1 MKPTA
6 ESGLANISHKEWF
19 ETRRCFIA
27 IAFQLCFRVSQWEGS
42 GKPGWFEIIF
52 LLVLMMLIC

>member
-6 ESGLANISHKEWF
+6 ESGLAYISYKEWF
-19 ETRRCFIA
+19 ETRRCFNA

-42 GKPGWFEIIF
+42 GKAGWLEISCW
-52 LLVLMMLIC
+52 LVLMMLIY